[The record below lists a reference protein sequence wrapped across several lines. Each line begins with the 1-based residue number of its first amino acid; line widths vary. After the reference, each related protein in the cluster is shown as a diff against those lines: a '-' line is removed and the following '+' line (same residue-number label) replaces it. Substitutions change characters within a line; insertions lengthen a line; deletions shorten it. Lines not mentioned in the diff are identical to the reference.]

1 MTEPA
6 PDVAV
11 PSPAPEPP
19 ADKDGAVAQ
28 KSAQDPNRTAI
39 IGVVAALAGT
49 VLGGVFGIITTNAQI
64 KGAADTA
71 QSQFLNVQR
80 QTAYAQLVTAH
91 KDFERAED
99 DIFAALGGY
108 GRSRPPD
115 DKALVPL
122 QKILSDVSAKV
133 AQAEGPVVLVGSP
146 DTSAYAVAISEA
158 DKQTREDAES
168 VISAIPTTVSDADYF
183 AAKEKYVSSHNSST
197 NSSTL
202 TDFLISARKDLAN

>member
-6 PDVAV
+6 PEVAV
-11 PSPAPEPP
+11 PSTEPELP
-19 ADKDGAVAQ
+19 ADKHDVGGK

-49 VLGGVFGIITTNAQI
+49 VLGGVFGIITTNTQI

-71 QSQFLNVQR
+71 QSQFLHVQR

-91 KDFERAED
+91 KDFQRAED
-99 DIFAALGGY
+99 DVFAALGGY
-108 GRSRPPD
+108 ARSRPPD

-122 QKILSDVSAKV
+122 QKILSDISAKV
-133 AQAEGPVVLVGSP
+133 AQAEGIVLLVGSP
-146 DTSAYAVAISEA
+146 DTSPYAVVISEA
-158 DKQTREDAES
+158 DKQTSESAES

-202 TDFLISARKDLAN
+202 TDFLFSARKDLRN